1 MSGEVNMIPTLKDIK
16 GGQSK
21 DIVRGGPVKMNYPVI
36 YTPKSKMSLWS
47 LNRDRKSLMYRTP
60 HFSAITKDILSLI
73 LLPSQM
79 LVVFKSAPI
88 LKRTLKVKHA
98 MLQVHTTMTH
108 FMVHLHLNSFFSS
121 CMFWNCWRCRP
132 STLADSGGN
141 QTWKQWAPFIQRFL
155 QLQWT

>member
-1 MSGEVNMIPTLKDIK
+1 
-16 GGQSK
+16 
-21 DIVRGGPVKMNYPVI
+21 
-36 YTPKSKMSLWS
+36 
-47 LNRDRKSLMYRTP
+47 
-60 HFSAITKDILSLI
+60 
-73 LLPSQM
+73 M

-98 MLQVHTTMTH
+98 MLQVHTMTH
-108 FMVHLHLNSFFSS
+108 FMVHFNSFFSS

-155 QLQWT
+155 QQQWTYKFLNMFAKYFFSTNITKLMTSIYFQIPRWDTGSMTTGPLATMWTQDLGISRQENKLGLRGTSNILMVSGWGVRLEVGCR